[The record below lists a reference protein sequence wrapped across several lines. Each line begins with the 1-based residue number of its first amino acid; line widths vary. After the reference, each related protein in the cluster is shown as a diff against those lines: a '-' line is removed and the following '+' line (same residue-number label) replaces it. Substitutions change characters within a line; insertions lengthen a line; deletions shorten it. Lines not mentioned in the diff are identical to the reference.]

1 MSGILDQYDRERF
14 KTVVNNEHI
23 HIEKNI
29 QYIIHIEK
37 NLHKHVADKE
47 FDEVFGQYSSI
58 NNIQR
63 KQKEC
68 MEKQPNSVWYIGYI
82 EMLYLYHELIR
93 SIWFGDLEL
102 YIYCLP

>member
-37 NLHKHVADKE
+37 TFTNMLQTKNLMKYL
-47 FDEVFGQYSSI
+47 GSI
-58 NNIQR
+58 A
-63 KQKEC
+63 
-68 MEKQPNSVWYIGYI
+68 V
-82 EMLYLYHELIR
+82 
-93 SIWFGDLEL
+93 
-102 YIYCLP
+102 

>member
-14 KTVVNNEHI
+14 KTVVNNELHTI
-23 HIEKNI
+23 HIEKNF
-29 QYIIHIEK
+29 
-37 NLHKHVADKE
+37 HKHIVDKE

-82 EMLYLYHELIR
+82 EMLYLYHELIP
-93 SIWFGDLEL
+93 SIRLGDLEL
-102 YIYCLP
+102 YIYCLL